1 MELRDPV
8 VGYKPA
14 SQREAQLVL
23 IALADAGIDASII
36 EDTSQVG
43 LWSDDRDALQSRPQ
57 IWIERD
63 DVARAA
69 LALHEY
75 ERRVAELRDPERE
88 SAPIEVTCESCGQQ
102 SSFPGE
108 CRGSVENCPHC
119 HAYVDVGVT
128 EGIPWW
134 DVGSDDP
141 PGEEE

>member
-69 LALHEY
+69 LAPNFEI
-75 ERRVAELRDPERE
+75 RRGNPR
-88 SAPIEVTCESCGQQ
+88 Q
-102 SSFPGE
+102 SKSHANPAGSSRPFPA
-108 CRGSVENCPHC
+108 N
-119 HAYVDVGVT
+119 VGGPSRTVPT
-128 EGIPWW
+128 ATPMSTW
-134 DVGSDDP
+134 V
-141 PGEEE
+141 